1 MTATKNTLASQ
12 IAHKVLRGVAV
23 IIMLG
28 IYGAGLVGI
37 TAFTS
42 VATSTEAAAW
52 HRGRGHGWGRRGRGR
67 WGRRGWGRRGWGR
80 GRGRRGWGRR
90 GWYGGPGFYINIR

>member
-1 MTATKNTLASQ
+1 MTATKNTLAGQ
-12 IAHKVLRGVAV
+12 IAHKFLRGVAV

-52 HRGRGHGWGRRGRGR
+52 HRGRGWGRRGR
-67 WGRRGWGRRGWGR
+67 WGRRGWGRRGWWR